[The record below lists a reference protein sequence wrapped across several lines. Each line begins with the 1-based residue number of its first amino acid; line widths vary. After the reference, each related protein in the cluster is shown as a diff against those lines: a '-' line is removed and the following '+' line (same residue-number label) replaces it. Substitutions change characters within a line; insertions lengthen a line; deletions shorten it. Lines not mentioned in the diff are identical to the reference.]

1 MKKLTSSEQSAKE
14 IAAIEAALAETRSDI
29 AAGRVVEKSA
39 AAHVKRLNKLLLDND
54 SEFMFTQ
61 RDFEALASSVEN
73 PPKPKTALR
82 KLMARK

>member
-29 AAGRVVEKSA
+29 AAGRVVEESA